1 VSNGAPDEGENPAG
15 DSHTGPVEYLRNSA
29 KARLGAGLVFA
40 GATVATAVEFATP
53 ASGLR
58 VLVVGAA
65 AAAPALLFLGFW
77 RALGRLDELLS
88 LRYRTDW
95 RGRWILWAAFS
106 VVWFADLVAT
116 VWFFFVPG
124 LEELMPTTVLLYDLA
139 GIPGVVV
146 AAASYAGIV
155 VAITRRLSEPTD
167 VDFLLAMTLLYGV
180 FVVHN
185 YVLLLGG

>member
-1 VSNGAPDEGENPAG
+1 MSNGSPDEGWSPTD
-15 DSHTGPVEYLRNSA
+15 DSHTGPFESLENA
-29 KARLGAGLVFA
+29 AAARIGAGLVSLA
-40 GATVATAVEFATP
+40 AAVAIVVEFATP

-58 VLVVGAA
+58 LLVVGVAA
-65 AAAPALLFLGFW
+65 VAPALLFLGFW
-77 RALGRLDELLS
+77 RALGRLDELLA
-88 LRYRTDW
+88 LRYRTDR
-95 RGRWILWAAFS
+95 RGRWVLWGVFS
-106 VVWFADLVAT
+106 AIWFADLVAT
-116 VWFFFVPG
+116 VRFFLVPRV
-124 LEELMPTTVLLYDLA
+124 EELVPTTVFLYDLA

-167 VDFLLAMTLLYGV
+167 VDFLLAMILLYGV